1 MIHSNPP
8 LITTEAAVIAGKRSK
23 LRPPGCF
30 HTAARF
36 ALNQRLTP
44 PEN

>member
-1 MIHSNPP
+1 MIHSNPL
-8 LITTEAAVIAGKRSK
+8 LIITKSAVIAGKRSK
-23 LRPPGCF
+23 LKPRGCF

-36 ALNQRLTP
+36 ALNQRLAP